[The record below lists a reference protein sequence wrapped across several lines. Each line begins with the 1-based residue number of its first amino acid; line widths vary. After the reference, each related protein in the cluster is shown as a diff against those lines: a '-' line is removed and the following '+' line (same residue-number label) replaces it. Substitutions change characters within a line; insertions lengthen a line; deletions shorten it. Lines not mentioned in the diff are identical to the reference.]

1 MPSTYEPIA
10 TNTLSSPTTSF
21 TFSSIPQTYTHL
33 RLIVSAIA
41 NSSAING
48 VVYVNSDT
56 AANYARTTYGTNGQ
70 NLFGQRAQ
78 TTNFIQFTI
87 FNAIDSANM
96 AYRALDFFDYTSTLI
111 AKPVLTQEF
120 SPVNTAGS
128 GSILKGAQVWNSTSA
143 ITSLNINTA
152 SGNSFGVGSVF
163 TLFGILAA

>member
-1 MPSTYEPIA
+1 MPTTYEPIA

-21 TFSSIPQTYTHL
+21 TFSSIPQTYTNL

-41 NSSAING
+41 NTTAING

-56 AANYARTTYGTNGQ
+56 TANYARTTYGTNG
-70 NLFGQRAQ
+70 NGLFAGRAQ

-87 FNAIDSANM
+87 FNAIDTTNM
-96 AYRALDFFDYTSTLI
+96 AYRALDFFDYTNTSI
-111 AKPVLTQEF
+111 YKPVLTQEF
-120 SPVNTAGS
+120 SPVNSTS
-128 GSILKGAQVWNSTSA
+128 NGSILKGAQVWASTAA

-163 TLFGILAA
+163 TLFGIKAA